1 MTFEEKREIWDAIL
15 ECARHAP
22 LKAPTQLAEELL
34 TAHSRVW
41 GDSTEEPPCSP
52 RMPMTAKEVEDMTD
66 YPFET
71 SNKIYELGND
81 LGYLARLK
89 AEKRALP
96 TDASN
101 AENALNE
108 LTKVVKTLYGLS
120 GKGHRQP
127 AGAGSP
133 DSQKQRQPSA

>member
-1 MTFEEKREIWDAIL
+1 MKFEEKREIWEAIL
-15 ECARHAP
+15 ECAKHAP
-22 LKAPTQLAEELL
+22 LTAPTKLAEELL
-34 TAHSRVW
+34 AAHSRVW
-41 GDSTEEPPCSP
+41 GDSTEEPTRSP
-52 RMPMTAKEVEDMTD
+52 RIPLTAEEVEDTTD

-81 LGYLARLK
+81 LGYWARLK

-108 LTKVVKTLYGLS
+108 LTKVVKTLYGLN
-120 GKGHRQP
+120 GEGRRQP

>member
-22 LKAPTQLAEELL
+22 LKAPTQLAEELIA
-34 TAHSRVW
+34 AHSRVW
-41 GDSTEEPPCSP
+41 GDSTEEPTCSR
-52 RMPMTAKEVEDMTD
+52 RMPLTAEEVEE
-66 YPFET
+66 YPYET
-71 SNKIYELGND
+71 SNKIYELGSD
-81 LGYLARLK
+81 LGYLARQK

-108 LTKVVKTLYGLS
+108 LTKVVKTLYGLNDE
-120 GKGHRQP
+120 GHRQP

-133 DSQKQRQPSA
+133 DSQKQHQPSA

>member
-1 MTFEEKREIWDAIL
+1 MIPQKSLR
-15 ECARHAP
+15 ARI
-22 LKAPTQLAEELL
+22 
-34 TAHSRVW
+34 
-41 GDSTEEPPCSP
+41 
-52 RMPMTAKEVEDMTD
+52 VEDTTD
-66 YPFET
+66 YTYET
-71 SNKIYELGND
+71 SNKIYELGSD

-96 TDASN
+96 TDASI

-120 GKGHRQP
+120 GEGHRQP